1 MRKLKAGTILLFLFV
16 IVLAVSFLT
25 GCSSLSAIVKSN
37 LSGLPFWYYSPQS
50 GIRKGMTAIVGT
62 GQALTS
68 RQAEL
73 LAYSDVISQL
83 SATVGYDL
91 GQEAYRELSVL
102 GTVSE
107 LGLYINDAYSVFQDG
122 MNYVYLH
129 VVMDEEL
136 LKTATSEEMAMRNK
150 LGSTIK
156 ALVLEGDEFVKS
168 GREIKAVDN
177 YLQAM
182 ALGYDLDYIDSEYSF
197 DALYEVVMDLLKN
210 VSMTILSQRPASA
223 SCTVSMT
230 RKGTFVSSAV
240 TSAEVLS
247 SYKAS
252 DVRGNIYEDSF
263 VYVTDDDG
271 QFVFNPINYSIVRKG
286 TVVFSLNLAS
296 VLSDLEKKAGTEK
309 VAELRAAIESK
320 TISFSYNMTYALGDI
335 AVVVVEHD
343 RLGNVTG
350 VKDITD
356 YLTGKFTADDAKAA
370 AFYSELDD
378 EEDILYEFQHSGR
391 TENCLLVVRVG
402 QLDGTD
408 SATGLFAH
416 SSEGIV
422 TLFSCR
428 DSKVLYRSDVVYASA
443 ISETPEA
450 AVTDSFKTFADLIY
464 SLVKAVYV

>member
-1 MRKLKAGTILLFLFV
+1 M
-16 IVLAVSFLT
+16 
-25 GCSSLSAIVKSN
+25 
-37 LSGLPFWYYSPQS
+37 
-50 GIRKGMTAIVGT
+50 GIRSGMTAIVGT
-62 GQALTS
+62 GEALTF

-73 LAYSDVISQL
+73 LAYSDVVDTL
-83 SATVGYDL
+83 SAMVGYDL

-102 GTVSE
+102 GTISS
-107 LGLYINDAYSVFQDG
+107 LGLYINDTHSVVQDG

-129 VVMDEEL
+129 VVMDETL
-136 LKTATSEEMAMRNK
+136 LDAATSEEMKTRNM
-150 LGSTIK
+150 LGSTIRT
-156 ALVLEGDEFVKS
+156 LVLEGDEFVKS

-182 ALGYDLDYIDSEYSF
+182 VLGYDLDYIDPEYSF

-210 VSMTILSQRPASA
+210 VSMTIQSQRPASA
-223 SCTVSMT
+223 SCTVSLT

-247 SYKAS
+247 SYQAS

-286 TVVFSLNLAS
+286 TVVFSLNLAT

-309 VAELRAAIESK
+309 VAGLRNAVESK
-320 TISFSYNMTYALGDI
+320 TISFSYSMTYALGDI
-335 AVVVVEHD
+335 AVAVVEHD
-343 RLGNVTG
+343 RFGNVTG

-356 YLTGKFTADDAKAA
+356 YLTRRFVADDADAA

-378 EEDILYEFQHSGR
+378 EDDILYEFQHSGR

-408 SATGLFAH
+408 SATGLSAY
-416 SSEGIV
+416 SAEGIV

-443 ISETPEA
+443 VSETQED
-450 AVTDSFKTFADLIY
+450 AVTDSFRTFADLIY

>member
-1 MRKLKAGTILLFLFV
+1 MRKLKAGTVLLYLFV

-73 LAYSDVISQL
+73 LAYSYVIDQL

-247 SYKAS
+247 SYQAS

-271 QFVFNPINYSIVRKG
+271 
-286 TVVFSLNLAS
+286 L
-296 VLSDLEKKAGTEK
+296 
-309 VAELRAAIESK
+309 
-320 TISFSYNMTYALGDI
+320 
-335 AVVVVEHD
+335 
-343 RLGNVTG
+343 
-350 VKDITD
+350 
-356 YLTGKFTADDAKAA
+356 YL
-370 AFYSELDD
+370 L
-378 EEDILYEFQHSGR
+378 
-391 TENCLLVVRVG
+391 
-402 QLDGTD
+402 
-408 SATGLFAH
+408 
-416 SSEGIV
+416 
-422 TLFSCR
+422 
-428 DSKVLYRSDVVYASA
+428 
-443 ISETPEA
+443 
-450 AVTDSFKTFADLIY
+450 
-464 SLVKAVYV
+464 